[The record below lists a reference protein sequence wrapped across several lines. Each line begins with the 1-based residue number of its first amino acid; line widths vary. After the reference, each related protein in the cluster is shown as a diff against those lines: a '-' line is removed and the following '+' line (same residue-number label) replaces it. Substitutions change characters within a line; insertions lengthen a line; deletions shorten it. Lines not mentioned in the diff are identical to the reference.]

1 MNNANLSAVLDQAH
15 PVRAVAEDD
24 YRAGLARVNSEAIA
38 RMARPEG
45 LQGLGS
51 TLAGSPLAGRIN
63 AFVPYFIAMN
73 VLNYQFW
80 ELDAQGA
87 FQRYSHNGA
96 IGALAMQNSVLQHWT
111 EALAGAAE
119 AGSIRDQVGRV
130 TGVLRERIERE
141 GVAFLLGD
149 IPRADSR
156 RALLLEVLDAD
167 KLTIVAEYLAAR
179 VTTSG
184 ELGWGDAQVL
194 AYLFPKCYADR
205 YLKKAQLTL
214 MFIAGEY
221 NATGPVQR
229 CRLNVTAAADY
240 QLPKVL
246 RALGVLE
253 YSDALVA
260 RVDGH
265 EPIAEDSTEER
276 AIRAATIIA
285 CDALAK
291 HFGVTMEEIDFWL
304 WVNRNAARE
313 ARFHLTE
320 TTAY

>member
-1 MNNANLSAVLDQAH
+1 MSNATQSTTLDQAH
-15 PVRAVAEDD
+15 PVRAVASED
-24 YRAGLARVNSEAIA
+24 YRAGLVRINRDAVARLE
-38 RMARPEG
+38 RPQG

-51 TLAGSPLAGRIN
+51 TLAGSPLAGRLT
-63 AFVPYFIAMN
+63 AFVPYFIAMD

-96 IGALAMQNSVLQHWT
+96 IGALAMQNSMLQHWT
-111 EALAGAAE
+111 EALSGVAGDTSVRAQVEHVIAAL
-119 AGSIRDQVGRV
+119 RGRV
-130 TGVLRERIERE
+130 EHE
-141 GVAFLLGD
+141 GVTFLLGD
-149 IPRADSR
+149 IPQAASR
-156 RALLLEVLDAD
+156 RELLLEVLDAD
-167 KLTIVAEYLAAR
+167 KLTTVAEYLIAR
-179 VTTSG
+179 INTSA

-194 AYLFPKCYADR
+194 AYLFPKCYGDR

-214 MFIAGEY
+214 MFIAAEY

-253 YSDALVA
+253 YSEALAA

-276 AIRAATIIA
+276 AIRAATVIA
-285 CDALAK
+285 CDALAEQ
-291 HFGVTMEEIDFWL
+291 FGVTMEEIDFWL